1 MKAERY
7 LSVDKREFLL
17 QVLVVRVVQLLKP
30 IFLVSYILGVVE
42 DLTGKRHSRE
52 FAVLKTKTVDT

>member
-17 QVLVVRVVQLLKP
+17 QVLVIRVVKLLKS

-42 DLTGKRHSRE
+42 DLTGKSSSRA
-52 FAVLKTKTVDT
+52 FAVLKRDLQA